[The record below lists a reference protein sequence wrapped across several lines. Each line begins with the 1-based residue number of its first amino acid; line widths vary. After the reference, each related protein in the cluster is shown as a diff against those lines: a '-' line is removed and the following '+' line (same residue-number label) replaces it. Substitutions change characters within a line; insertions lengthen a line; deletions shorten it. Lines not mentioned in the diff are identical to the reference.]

1 MWTQVVARTS
11 VWYGVKLWTG
21 RLCGMVWTQV
31 VNRTSVWYGVDS
43 SCGQDVCVVW
53 CGLKLWTGRLC
64 GMVWTQAVART
75 SVWYGVDSS
84 SEQDVC
90 VVWCGLKLWP
100 GRLCGMEWTQVVA
113 RTSVCVDSSCCQDVC
128 VVWCGLKLWP
138 GRLCVWTQVVGTTS
152 VCVDS
157 SCGQVVK
164 PRGYLSC
171 THVTLTLVCHVRWS
185 ALPAHTWHF
194 LQTSAYQR
202 SDLILTTL
210 KASHRMNLLRAH
222 VLSSCSMDHDS
233 CGTLTP
239 DPICDVPC
247 VQWTRIHVSLSPVI
261 PAVMSHRVQ
270 WTRIHVTLS
279 PMIPAVMSHC
289 VQWTMI
295 HVTLWPLI
303 PAVMS
308 YRVQSTMI
316 HVTLWPLIPAV
327 MSYRVQWT
335 MIHVTMWPLRD
346 TVTVDCSCDV
356 SSCSVDH
363 DSRNTVTVD
372 CSCDV
377 PSCSMNHGSYDVSLW
392 LTPVNMCIISLV
404 TNVTVPRSTCFM
416 QVVPQ
421 TSPSRPRCVGCIS
434 IIVLTCQTRNSPLK
448 SQAVAKTSCYRLH
461 RRESGRG

>member
-1 MWTQVVARTS
+1 MYTIYHFTTVLRGCVCTLDFTRLSLDCPCGWVDDILTVMVISTTLLVAIINCQWKRKEASHTDIHFFWVLSRMFVCVDSSCGQDVCVV
-11 VWYGVKLWTG
+11 W
-21 RLCGMVWTQV
+21 CEV

-43 SCGQDVCVVW
+43 SCEQDVCVVW

-64 GMVWTQAVART
+64 GMVWTQDVYRT

-113 RTSVCVDSSCCQDVC
+113 RTSVCVDSSCSQDVC

-185 ALPAHTWHF
+185 ALPAHSWHF

-239 DPICDVPC
+239 DPICDVPSC
-247 VQWTRIHVSLSPVI
+247 SMNQDS
-261 PAVMSHRVQ
+261 RV
-270 WTRIHVTLS
+270 
-279 PMIPAVMSHC
+279 
-289 VQWTMI
+289 
-295 HVTLWPLI
+295 
-303 PAVMS
+303 
-308 YRVQSTMI
+308 
-316 HVTLWPLIPAV
+316 
-327 MSYRVQWT
+327 
-335 MIHVTMWPLRD
+335 
-346 TVTVDCSCDV
+346 TVTSDPSCDV
-356 SSCSVDH
+356 PLCSMNH

-372 CSCDV
+372 PSCDV
-377 PSCSMNHGSYDVSLW
+377 LSCSMNHDSRD
-392 LTPVNMCIISLV
+392 
-404 TNVTVPRSTCFM
+404 NVTIAWHCDRWLQLWCL
-416 QVVPQ
+416 VVF
-421 TSPSRPRCVGCIS
+421 
-434 IIVLTCQTRNSPLK
+434 
-448 SQAVAKTSCYRLH
+448 
-461 RRESGRG
+461 SGPWFT